1 MTLKLPHLLSLP
13 QSLLLSF
20 VTKYLSTGC
29 FTLGLP
35 QTNSTH
41 VSPKPAPLSHVP
53 DTAMNTNNYLGA
65 HARNLGFVSSS
76 ALPPT
81 HFPHPSYHGVLPT
94 PPLKYLPNLSC
105 FSFPTSTPQ
114 SGPPHP
120 NCGTVPLLSVL
131 YPTSAPPSILHMTT
145 TMT

>member
-1 MTLKLPHLLSLP
+1 MTLKLPHHLSLT
-13 QSLLLSF
+13 QSLFPSF
-20 VTKYLSTGC
+20 VTKYLSTRC
-29 FTLGLP
+29 FTLGIP

-53 DTAMNTNNYLGA
+53 DTVMNTNNYLGA
-65 HARNLGFVSSS
+65 QTRNLGFVSSS
-76 ALPPT
+76 PST

-120 NCGTVPLLSVL
+120 NWGTAPLLSVP
-131 YPTSAPPSILHMTT
+131 YPISAPPSILHMTT
-145 TMT
+145 TIT